1 MASYVKIKLYNK
13 RDTAFVANAIIVK
26 YTLENHRDIA
36 HWSLVWKDN
45 LPIRP
50 DTTASGLTF
59 NDLTIRSE
67 GTGGI
72 KAVQISISSAYDSY
86 ETLLIS
92 ERLRTD
98 SVFSNYRVILGD
110 EVFTDNSGVFSVV
123 FDDLFVVESHAAAA
137 IGGVLIKSAYTQREL
152 YSGFSEYHHNQ
163 RVHSFNTPLNN
174 DKPYRIGVEL
184 EVYANSSAAK
194 DSICGART
202 NWFQCEKDGS
212 LSESIHGVS
221 GLGVEIKT
229 IPLRPCDATSV
240 DFWAEP
246 MAKLGK
252 LAVSKGHSTTGLHVH
267 ISKEILGA
275 NENER
280 EKNLNK
286 LLTFY
291 TYFIEENEEAHRK
304 NVIICGRERGYSDE
318 KPNTEIGDFASMFGI
333 EKICQNERCFNL
345 ISVGVK
351 NKCEGQRADINLKH
365 WNDYGT
371 IEFRKGDGRI
381 SKTRL
386 AAICTW
392 WEQMC
397 LYCKETHPAHF
408 SFDDFFNKVCREYPA
423 VAYFFQVDDER

>member
-1 MASYVKIKLYNK
+1 MASYVKIKLYSKANGV
-13 RDTAFVANAIIVK
+13 FVANAMLVK
-26 YTLENHRDIA
+26 YIIEGRGDFA
-36 HWSLVWKDN
+36 RWSLVWKGS
-45 LPIRP
+45 LPITPASVGNCIRF
-50 DTTASGLTF
+50 DDLIVTTEASE
-59 NDLTIRSE
+59 R
-67 GTGGI
+67 
-72 KAVQISISSAYDSY
+72 ISSALVFTGSAHDSY

-98 SVFSNYRVILGD
+98 SVFSRYRVILGD

-123 FDDLFVVESHAAAA
+123 FDDLFVVEAHAAAA
-137 IGGVLIKSAYTQREL
+137 IGGVLIKSAYTQREI
-152 YSGFSEYHHNQ
+152 YSGFSDYHHNQ

-184 EVYANSSAAK
+184 EVYATSSSAK
-194 DSICGART
+194 DRICNART
-202 NWFQCEKDGS
+202 NWFQCERDGS
-212 LSESIHGVS
+212 LNESIHGVS

-246 MAKLGK
+246 MAKLGE

-275 NENER
+275 GEEER
-280 EKNLNK
+280 QKNLNK

-291 TYFIEENEEAHRK
+291 TYFVEDNPDAHRK
-304 NVIICGRERGYSDE
+304 NVVICGREHGYHAE
-318 KPNTEIGDFASMFGI
+318 EPRTEIGNFASMFGI
-333 EKICQNERCFNL
+333 SDICKNDRCFNQL
-345 ISVGVK
+345 S
-351 NKCEGQRADINLKH
+351 EGIKASCRNQRGDINIGR
-365 WNDYGT
+365 WTEYGT

-397 LYCKETHPAHF
+397 LYCKQTHPANF
-408 SFDDFFNKVCREYPA
+408 SFEEFFNKVCREYPA
-423 VAYFFQVDDER
+423 VAYFFQADDER